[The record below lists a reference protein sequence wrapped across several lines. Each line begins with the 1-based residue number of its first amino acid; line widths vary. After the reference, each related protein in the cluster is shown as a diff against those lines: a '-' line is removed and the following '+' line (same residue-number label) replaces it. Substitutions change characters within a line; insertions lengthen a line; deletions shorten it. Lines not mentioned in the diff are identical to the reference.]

1 MILSEKIQRSRKSR
15 IINNLEE
22 EKKQERIRIADEK
35 KGNSG
40 GENLQKKITDVLN
53 KLPRKERENYLAEE
67 EGERKL
73 ELKTIKENM
82 WKKWGEN
89 TIPRGKQE
97 IDFDNS
103 KLEGRLKN
111 KEAEREEK
119 LKRDKERKRT
129 LM

>member
-1 MILSEKIQRSRKSR
+1 
-15 IINNLEE
+15 
-22 EKKQERIRIADEK
+22 
-35 KGNSG
+35 
-40 GENLQKKITDVLN
+40 
-53 KLPRKERENYLAEE
+53 
-67 EGERKL
+67 
-73 ELKTIKENM
+73 M
-82 WKKWGEN
+82 WKKWREN

-111 KEAEREEK
+111 KDAEREEK